1 VSALRDEVW
10 AALDDQL
17 RSTAEVAELTGHPAS
32 QVTRCSATGDERESS
47 SSGES
52 TARRRRSGPGTCRHN
67 RLRRS
72 CIVVAVGVVAV
83 IVTVAIGEHTAQ
95 GDHTAQGIGR
105 LGNAALVA
113 LAAPMIALG
122 VVRRRRKRSAVTVD
136 AVLGGLCVYLLAGMF
151 FGFRYGAVTNLV
163 ATRSS
168 PAASTPPP
176 HAASTSAS
184 PR

>member
-1 VSALRDEVW
+1 
-10 AALDDQL
+10 
-17 RSTAEVAELTGHPAS
+17 
-32 QVTRCSATGDERESS
+32 
-47 SSGES
+47 
-52 TARRRRSGPGTCRHN
+52 
-67 RLRRS
+67 
-72 CIVVAVGVVAV
+72 VGVVAV

-151 FGFRYGAVTNLV
+151 FGFRYGAVTNLGGDPFFAGGV
-163 ATRSS
+163 DAS
-168 PAASTPPP
+168 PARSVYFGFATLTTVGYGDLTARTDFGRTLGVIGALLGRLYLVTVVSVGV
-176 HAASTSAS
+176 AKLV
-184 PR
+184 PRRRVGGGNSR